1 MVPSAY
7 VHIPFC
13 DSICAY
19 CDFVRIQK
27 NEQFFSLWKEK
38 LIQEIQEYKISNL
51 HTLYFG
57 GGTPSVLSL
66 DDFASIRNCF
76 PKDIDEFTV
85 ECNPESLDE
94 EKLASYVSLG
104 VNRISLGVQSF
115 NDDLLKICNRK
126 HTSDQAKTVIQMIQ
140 SSGIHNF
147 SIDLIFGLPNQTMED
162 VKRDIS
168 AFLSLDIPHLSIY
181 SLQIEENSI
190 FGKTGVE
197 PIDSDLE
204 ADMFEYITKTLE
216 AAGYIHYEISSFCKP
231 GYYSKHNLAY
241 WQDKD
246 FYGFGC
252 GASGRLDGIRYDN
265 TTSLKKYCSLGP
277 CSTYIPEPLS
287 ERGMDAIMMALR
299 TKFGL
304 NIREWNLKYQNDFKN
319 HYATVLD
326 TYREYFCFEGEC
338 IYLNDAGLEIL
349 NTILVDF
356 MMIE

>member
-1 MVPSAY
+1 MVPSCY

-13 DSICAY
+13 DSICSY

-27 NEQFFSLWKEK
+27 NEKFFSAWKDT
-38 LIQEIQEYKISNL
+38 LIKEIQEYKICDLN
-51 HTLYFG
+51 TLYFG
-57 GGTPSVLSL
+57 GGTPSLL
-66 DDFASIRNCF
+66 DVYDFKQIRNCF
-76 PKDIDEFTV
+76 PSSIDEFTV

-115 NDDLLKICNRK
+115 NDDLLKVCRRR
-126 HTSDQAKTVIQMIQ
+126 HTSNQAKNVIRWIQ
-140 SSGIHNF
+140 ESGIHNF

-162 VKRDIS
+162 VKRDIFT
-168 AFLSLDIPHLSIY
+168 FLSLDIPHLSIY
-181 SLQIEENSI
+181 SLQIEKNSI

-197 PIDSDLE
+197 PCDPDLE

-231 GYYSKHNLAY
+231 GHHSRHNLAY
-241 WQDKD
+241 WQDQD
-246 FYGFGC
+246 FYGIGC
-252 GASGRLDGIRYDN
+252 GASGRLNGIRYDN
-265 TTSLKKYCSLGP
+265 TSSLKEYCSFGP
-277 CSTYIPEPLS
+277 CPTYIS
-287 ERGMDAIMMALR
+287 ETLEERSMDAIMMALR
-299 TKFGL
+299 TRFGL
-304 NIREWNLKYQNDFKN
+304 NISSWNARYQLDFKTK
-319 HYATVLD
+319 YASVLN
-326 TYREYFCFEGEC
+326 TYRSYFEYDDDT

>member
-115 NDDLLKICNRK
+115 NDDLLKVCRRR
-126 HTSDQAKTVIQMIQ
+126 HTSNQAKNVIRWIQ
-140 SSGIHNF
+140 ESGIHNF

-168 AFLSLDIPHLSIY
+168 TFLSLDIPHLSIY

-204 ADMFEYITKTLE
+204 ADMFESNQNSEPFPGIELTPTFPFIFSAIMVQMESPRPVPCLKLFSLTKRSNT
-216 AAGYIHYEISSFCKP
+216 SFC
-231 GYYSKHNLAY
+231 
-241 WQDKD
+241 
-246 FYGFGC
+246 F
-252 GASGRLDGIRYDN
+252 SG
-265 TTSLKKYCSLGP
+265 
-277 CSTYIPEPLS
+277 
-287 ERGMDAIMMALR
+287 GMPQPVSR
-299 TKFGL
+299 TKK
-304 NIREWNLKYQNDFKN
+304 R
-319 HYATVLD
+319 
-326 TYREYFCFEGEC
+326 
-338 IYLNDAGLEIL
+338 IL
-349 NTILVDF
+349 SSCGR
-356 MMIE
+356 

>member
-27 NEQFFSLWKEK
+27 NEQFFSSWKEQ
-38 LIQEIQEYKISNL
+38 LIQEIQEYKIENL

-57 GGTPSVLSL
+57 GGTPSLLSV
-66 DDFASIRNCF
+66 DDFTSIRNFF
-76 PKDIDEFTV
+76 PDSIDEFTV

-94 EKLASYVSLG
+94 DKLNVYVALG

-115 NDDLLKICNRK
+115 KDDLLKVCRRR
-126 HTSDQAKTVIQMIQ
+126 HTASQAISVIESIKK
-140 SSGIHNF
+140 SSISTF

-168 AFLSLDIPHLSIY
+168 TFLSLDIPHLSIY

-190 FGKTGVE
+190 FGKMGIE

-231 GYYSKHNLAY
+231 GHYSKHNLSY

-265 TTSLKKYCSLGP
+265 TTSLKEYCSFGP
-277 CSTYIPEPLS
+277 CPTYISETLA

-304 NIREWNLKYQNDFKN
+304 NIREWNLKYQNDFKDY
-319 HYATVLD
+319 YAQVLD
-326 TYREYFCFEGEC
+326 KYSKYFSYSEDC
-338 IYLNDAGLEIL
+338 IYLNDAGFEIL